1 MRIKDIL
8 IVIAILLL
16 LIACTAKEDPLIFA
30 TIPAEDAALTKKQ
43 WQPTMDYLSTEIG
56 RQIELVTVS
65 DYTATIE
72 ALKYGHADIGRL
84 SVAGYVTA
92 IDEGVAI
99 EVFVTAVKEET
110 GLPGYTA
117 VLIAAAGTDTT
128 DMSSLT
134 FAFVDVGSTSG
145 YVVPS
150 IYLEENSI
158 TPRESML
165 AGSHQAVIL
174 AVRNGSVDIGATCT
188 HRLEEAIKQGIID
201 RDEIVVVWQSEII
214 PNVPIVF
221 QSSMDQELKDKLRNA
236 FLNMPQYLI
245 EAIAVDET
253 HYVEARDED
262 YDPIRD
268 IIHYQSQ

>member
-16 LIACTAKEDPLIFA
+16 IACTAKEDSLIFA

-56 RQIELVTVS
+56 RQVEIVTVS

-84 SVAGYVTA
+84 SVAGYVAA
-92 IDEGVAI
+92 IDEGIAI

-117 VLIAAAGTDTT
+117 ILIAAAGTDTA

-145 YVVPS
+145 YIVPS
-150 IYLEENSI
+150 IYLKENSI

-174 AVRNGSVDIGATCT
+174 AVRNGSVDVGATCT
-188 HRLEEAIKQGIID
+188 HRLEEAIKQGIVD
-201 RDEIVVVWQSEII
+201 RDEIVVVWQSELI

-221 QSSMDQELKDKLRNA
+221 QSSMDQELKDKLRKA
-236 FLNMPQYLI
+236 FLNMPRHLI
-245 EAIAVDET
+245 GAIAVGET